1 MNRPQNSRVAIAWY
15 RRDQWEL
22 LRAVSTD
29 GQSLEQ
35 TYDEWAAF
43 ASKQVRD
50 LESKGFEVHKIEVE
64 LNALRRWC
72 EGEGRAVDGRPSRVC
87 STRFRMRVVA

>member
-1 MNRPQNSRVAIAWY
+1 MAWY
-15 RRDQWEL
+15 RRDQWDL
-22 LRAVSTD
+22 LRAMSAD

-35 TYDEWAAF
+35 TYDEWVAF

-64 LNALRRWC
+64 MGALTRWC
-72 EGEGRAVDGRPSRVC
+72 ESEGRPVDGDARAEYAR
-87 STRFRMRVVA
+87 RGLGREL